1 MNRLAGGE
9 NARKVL
15 TNADKLQ
22 RDRTAKQRVEAER
35 KDREQKQAQER
46 REREQKTREY
56 EKQKQA
62 KLRSNTAKMLQ
73 GMSGLERKNR
83 QEFMQ
88 RLERG
93 EEPSR
98 VISNAQRRDASKRVR
113 PTMGPQPQARA
124 QPLGRVAPR
133 TKKMKA
139 KNRTRA
145 QVIKQQQQF
154 RRR

>member
-1 MNRLAGGE
+1 MKRWNDSKNKTIFDE
-9 NARKVL
+9 ARK
-15 TNADKLQ
+15 K
-22 RDRTAKQRVEAER
+22 VEAER
-35 KDREQKQAQER
+35 KDL
-46 REREQKTREY
+46 EQKTREY
-56 EKQKQA
+56 EKAKQD

-73 GMSGLERKNR
+73 GMSGLERRNR
-83 QEFMQ
+83 QEFIQ

-98 VISNAQRRDASKRVR
+98 VISNAQQRDASKRVR
-113 PTMGPQPQARA
+113 PITGP
-124 QPLGRVAPR
+124 QPLGRIAPR

-145 QVIKQQQQF
+145 EVLKQQI